1 MFWNQFSSEKLEEL
15 EGIIL
20 STLRTPYTTFHVPV
34 ELKSGSEEIWTIS
47 LNSESKKT
55 PLVLIHGFAA
65 GIGFWCRNLDELSK
79 DRPVYA
85 IDLLGFGRSSRPTF
99 SYDYNEVEKEMVNS
113 IEVWRKKLNLEKF
126 HLLGHSM
133 GGFIG
138 TAYTLCYPER
148 VCHLLLADPWGFSD
162 HLNEKPSF
170 WSSIIFSLVHVR
182 PLEFV
187 RAIGPLGP
195 WLIQRGRSD
204 IAAKF
209 EDIIE
214 DNSVFPNYV
223 YHCNAQNP
231 TGERAAY
238 SMIWGYG
245 WSKNPM
251 LLRIDKLKKDIPLS
265 LIFGSN
271 TWMDISIGE
280 KIKDLR
286 PDCSVDIK
294 IIDDTGHHLYSEK
307 PDVFNDIV
315 VTACHLHDKTSDV
328 NENEI
333 GENYS

>member
-85 IDLLGFGRSSRPTF
+85 IDL
-99 SYDYNEVEKEMVNS
+99 
-113 IEVWRKKLNLEKF
+113 
-126 HLLGHSM
+126 
-133 GGFIG
+133 
-138 TAYTLCYPER
+138 
-148 VCHLLLADPWGFSD
+148 
-162 HLNEKPSF
+162 
-170 WSSIIFSLVHVR
+170 
-182 PLEFV
+182 
-187 RAIGPLGP
+187 LGP